1 MYSIVLKALR
11 VALVALL
18 LLGITAITWN
28 FLSRRELPTPVRE
41 EQFLSSEI
49 KQRTTQFEYTE
60 HKEGRPL
67 FKVRAQMSTETL
79 GGLHQLS
86 EIRLTHYDETGQP
99 AESVSGREATY
110 KIQERQVDILGDVRI
125 LLVDGTEILSNRV
138 RANLARE
145 TVAIDEGFRIRRRM
159 VSGEGRSLLYQIPKK
174 AVRIEDQFRLTVPQ
188 GAGQVVMLSD
198 RVHYD
203 VANQLMDCSGNA
215 SVREGDRLLLAQ
227 RILIYLT
234 QEEGIDKVLASGRAS
249 LTVRPGQ
256 EFSGD
261 RIHAFFDTDSG
272 RLKRFR
278 VLGSRAAA
286 GGVGVRRAT
295 YNEASHHL
303 EGDRIEVLPSAGQ
316 GPLTG
321 SGFEQLTAYR
331 KVRFSSSALGIEE
344 SRADVFILK
353 PLGQKQRQLDL
364 AGNVSLFRS
373 PDAGME
379 ERVSSE
385 RLIVEFQ
392 AEGTLDHALASG
404 KTTVELRGSEEERRL
419 DAEDSVEV
427 FYLNGGLDR
436 IVAKKNAV
444 LKQSRRDEESLL
456 QASEMEAW
464 FEPGGLRKVAAHGGV
479 GWSRREAQKESS
491 SSSDDLNLAY
501 EEGRIVEVAQSGN
514 FYYEDKADSG
524 SMSLESER
532 ATFREQTQVVEV
544 QGQQQP
550 ILRYFGADP
559 DHSSVGDSTTKA
571 DRIEISR
578 ATGAITAVGRV
589 STVFENA
596 ARESGALVSGRLELD
611 PNTGW
616 LTYSGHPRLVQNR
629 NLISGRLIRFN
640 QRGGMLEVEDE
651 VESVLVDENASQ
663 PTTYQISSKHLSY
676 DRIHRRASYQGRV
689 HLTTDDLSIESPLL
703 ELHFASSSLEA
714 LQQAVA
720 SGGVRLRE
728 RQRHGQGEKAVYDLE
743 QQRLELTGDM
753 AANGLPLSNAQIRDP
768 KEGNFSGH
776 KFTFYVGADR
786 LSIESPT
793 SSSAP

>member
-1 MYSIVLKALR
+1 MYSVVLKALR
-11 VALVALL
+11 VALVTLL

-28 FLSRRELPTPVRE
+28 FLSRREPPTPVLE

-67 FKVRAQMSTETL
+67 FKVQAQMSTETL

-86 EIRLTHYDETGQP
+86 EIRLTHYDDQGQP

-110 KIQERQVDILGDVRI
+110 KIRERQVDILGDVKI

-138 RANLARE
+138 RANLAKE
-145 TVAIDEGFRIRRRM
+145 TIAIDEGFRIRRKL
-159 VSGEGRSLLYQIPKK
+159 VSGKGRSLLYQIPQR
-174 AVRIEDQFRLTVPQ
+174 AVQIADQFQLIVPQ
-188 GAGQVVMLSD
+188 GAGQVVMHSE

-203 VANQLMDCSGNA
+203 VANQLMDCSGDA
-215 SVREGDRLLLAQ
+215 SIREGQRRLLAQ
-227 RILIYLT
+227 RIVIYLT
-234 QEEGIDKVLASGRAS
+234 QEQGIDKVLASGRAS

-261 RIHAFFDTDSG
+261 RIHAFFDRETG
-272 RLKRFR
+272 RLRHFR
-278 VLGSRAAA
+278 VLGSPVSDS
-286 GGVGVRRAT
+286 GVGVRRAT
-295 YNEASHHL
+295 YNEASHLL
-303 EGDRIEVLPSAGQ
+303 EGDRIEVLPSPGE
-316 GPLTG
+316 GLLTG
-321 SGFEQLTAYR
+321 SGFGHLTAYR
-331 KVRFSSSALGIEE
+331 EVRFSSSALGIEE
-344 SRADVFILK
+344 SRADVFILR

-364 AGNVSLFRS
+364 TGNVSLFRR
-373 PDAGME
+373 PDAGGE

-444 LKQSRRDEESLL
+444 LKQSRKDEESLL

-464 FEPGGLRKVAAHGGV
+464 FEPGGLRKVAAHGSV
-479 GWSRREAQKESS
+479 GWSRRLAEKESS
-491 SSSDDLNLAY
+491 SSSDELKLAY
-501 EEGRIVEVAQSGN
+501 REGRIVEVVQSGN
-514 FYYEDKADSG
+514 FYYEDKTDSG
-524 SMSLESER
+524 RMSLESER

-550 ILRYFGADP
+550 ILRYFGAEP
-559 DHSSVGDSTTKA
+559 EHSTAGDSTTKA

-578 ATGAITAVGRV
+578 ATGAIAAFGRV
-589 STVFENA
+589 STIFEKA
-596 ARESGALVSGRLELD
+596 EGEAVALVSDRLELD
-611 PNTGW
+611 PKTGW
-616 LTYSGHPRLVQNR
+616 LTYSGHPRLVQDR
-629 NLISGRLIRFN
+629 NLISGRLIRFD
-640 QRGGMLEVEDE
+640 RSGGRLEVEDE
-651 VESVLVDENASQ
+651 VESVLVDESASQ
-663 PTTYQISSKHLSY
+663 ETTYEITSKSLVY
-676 DRIHRRASYQGRV
+676 DRIDRRARYQGRV
-689 HLTTDDLSIESPLL
+689 QLITDGLSIESPLL
-703 ELHFASSSLEA
+703 DLHFASSSLET
-714 LQQAVA
+714 LQRAVA

-728 RQRHGQGEKAVYDLE
+728 RQRQAQGEKAVYDF
-743 QQRLELTGDM
+743 QQRKLELTGD
-753 AANGLPLSNAQIRDP
+753 PAQIRDP
-768 KEGNFSGH
+768 NASGR
-776 KFTFYVGADR
+776 KLTFYVGADR

-793 SSSAP
+793 PSSAP